1 MSVADLARDPSFVGP
16 YRVIGT
22 LGEAFRAR
30 GGGKIDRYL
39 QPDGGIPAGFA
50 GGALFDLHGRVLGLN
65 TPALHPEAGLTIP
78 TTTLERRK
86 QAEALREGEPLLR
99 QYCAGAAFVIPSSVV
114 RGTLTAILWLQP
126 PAYESVVVPT
136 FGEADAWVKQRL
148 PTV

>member
-1 MSVADLARDPSFVGP
+1 MGIALDDTRFPLLVARFGADWTAAEFDEYLAWHRDNLRRRKRFA
-16 YRVIGT
+16 IILDAT
-22 LGEAFRAR
+22 RAR
-30 GGGKIDRYL
+30 S
-39 QPDGGIPAGFA
+39 PNA
-50 GGALFDLHGRVLGLN
+50 
-65 TPALHPEAGLTIP
+65 
-78 TTTLERRK
+78 LERRK

>member
-1 MSVADLARDPSFVGP
+1 MGIALDDTRFPLLVARFGADWTATEFDEYLTWHRDNLRRRKRFA
-16 YRVIGT
+16 IILDAT
-22 LGEAFRAR
+22 RAR
-30 GGGKIDRYL
+30 S
-39 QPDGGIPAGFA
+39 PNA
-50 GGALFDLHGRVLGLN
+50 
-65 TPALHPEAGLTIP
+65 
-78 TTTLERRK
+78 LERRK

>member
-1 MSVADLARDPSFVGP
+1 VGIALDDTRFPLLVARFGADWTATEFDEYLAWHRDNLRRRQRFA
-16 YRVIGT
+16 IILDAT
-22 LGEAFRAR
+22 RAR
-30 GGGKIDRYL
+30 S
-39 QPDGGIPAGFA
+39 PNA
-50 GGALFDLHGRVLGLN
+50 
-65 TPALHPEAGLTIP
+65 
-78 TTTLERRK
+78 LERRK